1 MGGNNILE
9 TKEIVKRFGGI
20 VALNNV
26 NIGIEKGR
34 ITGLIGPNGAGKTT
48 LLNVISGFLKPD
60 HGKVIFKGK
69 DITGLLPHKICELGL
84 ARTFQIVKPFLNFT
98 VEESLLIGTLKK
110 RSGREAQELINN
122 VLEYFELDEL
132 RSKLCRELNVTQ
144 LKELELARAMA
155 TEPELLL
162 LDEPG
167 AGLNPKETSRF
178 MRMIRDINR
187 KKKITILIVE
197 HVMPIIMG
205 LCETVYVLHY
215 GEIIARG
222 TPRCISK
229 NEQVINAYLGEKW

>member
-1 MGGNNILE
+1 MNSDIILE
-9 TKEIVKRFGGI
+9 TREIVKKFGGI

-26 NIGIEKGR
+26 NIEIEKGK
-34 ITGLIGPNGAGKTT
+34 ITGLIGPNGAGKST

-60 HGKVIFKGK
+60 HGSVVFKGR
-69 DITGLLPHKICELGL
+69 DVTGWLPHRICSLGL

-110 RSGREAQELINN
+110 RSGSEAQELIDH

-132 RSKLCRELNVTQ
+132 RSKRCKELNVTQ
-144 LKELELARAMA
+144 LKRLELARAMT

-167 AGLNPKETSRF
+167 AGLNPSEASKF
-178 MRMIRDINR
+178 MKMIREINR
-187 KKKITILIVE
+187 KKKITILIIE

-205 LCETVYVLHY
+205 LCENVYVLHY
-215 GEIIARG
+215 GEIIAKG
-222 TPRCISK
+222 CPRSVCK
-229 NEQVINAYLGEKW
+229 NKQVINAYLGEKW

>member
-1 MGGNNILE
+1 MSSNSILE
-9 TKEIVKRFGGI
+9 TRGIIKKFGGV

-26 NIGIEKGR
+26 NISVEKGK

-60 HGKVIFKGK
+60 HGQVIFKER
-69 DITGLLPHKICELGL
+69 DITGWPPHKICNFGM

-110 RSGREAQELINN
+110 RSGSEAREIINH
-122 VLEYFELDEL
+122 VLEYFELQEL
-132 RSKLCRELNVTQ
+132 RLKRCKELNVTQ
-144 LKELELARAMA
+144 LKKLELARAMT

-167 AGLNPKETSRF
+167 AGLNPSEASKF
-178 MRMIRDINR
+178 MKKIREINR
-187 KKKITILIVE
+187 KKKITVLIIE

-205 LCETVYVLHY
+205 LCENVYVLHY
-215 GEIIARG
+215 GEIIAKG
-222 TPRCISK
+222 CPRSISK